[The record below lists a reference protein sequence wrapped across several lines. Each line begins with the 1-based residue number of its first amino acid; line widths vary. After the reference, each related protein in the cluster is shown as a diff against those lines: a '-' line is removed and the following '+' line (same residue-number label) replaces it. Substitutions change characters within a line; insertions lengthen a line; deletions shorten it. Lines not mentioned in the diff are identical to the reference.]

1 MKTSNFQLRLQKIFM
16 PIANKIEQQKHLQAI
31 KDGMIAIIPIIVIG
45 SFFQIPIAL
54 NNLISSGPI
63 HDFLT
68 NHLTALTYGS
78 QFTSGVISI
87 FAAFFIGH
95 NLAKR
100 YNMNAYMIAINAVV
114 THLIL
119 SVEIIKG
126 GLGTAY
132 LGSEGLFTSIVSAIL
147 TVEITRFMINKKL
160 VIKLPDS
167 VPDMVSESFSVL
179 IPLAVTSV
187 VASIISMGVQA
198 MTGKIFPAWLMTIL
212 APAVKSMDTL
222 PAMLIIIFLTQPLW
236 FFGLHGPGIT
246 SAVWVP
252 FAVTYGAANVAA
264 YAAGQPVTHFFTF
277 GFYYALLQVT
287 GSGLTLGLVL
297 LMMRSKAKS
306 YSSVGKVAIIPS
318 IFGINEPVIFGI
330 PIILNPYM
338 FVPFVFGPLIITVIC
353 YLSMATGLVGMPIA
367 QPPGFLPPGVGAFL
381 MTMDWKSIVLVFVCL
396 ALMAL
401 FYLPFFKVMEAN
413 ELKKEQE
420 LEKAE

>member
-1 MKTSNFQLRLQKIFM
+1 MKSSNFQLGLQKFFM
-16 PIANKIEQQKHLQAI
+16 PIANKIEQQNHLQAI

-63 HDFLT
+63 HNFLT
-68 NHLTALTYGS
+68 NHLTGMTYGS
-78 QFTSGVISI
+78 QFTTGVISI
-87 FAAFFIGH
+87 FAAFFIAY

-126 GLGTAY
+126 GLGTSY
-132 LGSEGLFTSIVSAIL
+132 LGAEGLFTSIVSAII
-147 TVEITRFMINKKL
+147 TVEITHFMVSKKL

-179 IPLAVTSV
+179 IPLAVTTV
-187 VASIISMGVQA
+187 VASIISVGVQA
-198 MTGKIFPAWLMTIL
+198 MTGKIFPAWLMAIL

-222 PAMLIIIFLTQPLW
+222 PAMLIIIFLTQLLW

-264 YAAGQPVTHFFTF
+264 YAAGKPVTHFFTF

-297 LMMRSKAKS
+297 LMIRSKAKS
-306 YSSVGKVAIIPS
+306 FSSIGKVAIVPS

-330 PIILNPYM
+330 PVILNPYM

-353 YLSMATGLVGMPIA
+353 YFSMASGLVGMPIA
-367 QPPGFLPPGVGAFL
+367 QPPGFLPPGIGAFL
-381 MTMDWKSIVLVFVCL
+381 MTMDWKSVVLVFVCL
-396 ALMAL
+396 VLMTL
-401 FYLPFFKVMEAN
+401 FYLPFFKAMEAN